1 MILAMS
7 GTIMTAFGETASMA
21 QVDLHYSRGRLSLQ
35 RKVLIVMK
43 YSRVSRQY
51 PGLQAATRASLS
63 RRLRFLAASGL
74 GFTKTVATATL
85 FAPARR
91 LTCCEFHNHH
101 DTP

>member
-1 MILAMS
+1 MEYFQIS
-7 GTIMTAFGETASMA
+7 
-21 QVDLHYSRGRLSLQ
+21 Q
-35 RKVLIVMK
+35 
-43 YSRVSRQY
+43 QY
-51 PGLQAATRASLS
+51 QALQAANRASLS